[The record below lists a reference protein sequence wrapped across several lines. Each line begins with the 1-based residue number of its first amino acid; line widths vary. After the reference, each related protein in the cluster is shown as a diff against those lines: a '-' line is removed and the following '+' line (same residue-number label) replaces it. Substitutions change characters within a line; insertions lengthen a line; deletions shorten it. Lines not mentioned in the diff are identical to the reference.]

1 MIIIVNSI
9 LFCHAILMLVYFK
22 QEKLGRL
29 KPGEDLDRAILWKK
43 ARFPKDNVIDEELA
57 IITAKIVMLWL

>member
-1 MIIIVNSI
+1 
-9 LFCHAILMLVYFK
+9 MLVYFK